1 MFKQL
6 IPDLLAGKF
15 ICAYT
20 DHDAFY
26 YLNDAHNFA
35 EVNDYLG
42 KIGLKLSTTRHG
54 GAFFCTHIDIN
65 SEDKKAA
72 KVTFK
77 DIKHNLRPLVGFLD
91 LLMRTMQRD
100 DLLVAGALIEVNQMM
115 TVIDGNPSFRNELQ
129 SLATQASISDSKDR
143 GRLSKLLE
151 KFKNNGYLNLV
162 NPEREIYCVTGKIE
176 YIQQVIEFLME
187 YGAVPEVEETDTP
200 QTGGLF

>member
-20 DHDAFY
+20 DHEAFHYLSDADKY
-26 YLNDAHNFA
+26 E
-35 EVNDYLG
+35 EVDDYLA

-54 GAFFCTHIDIN
+54 GAFFCAHIDIN
-65 SEDKKAA
+65 SEEKKAA

-100 DLLVAGALIEVNQMM
+100 DLLVAGALIEVTPMM
-115 TVIDGNPSFRNELQ
+115 NIIAGNPSFCNELR
-129 SLATQASISDSKDR
+129 SLATQASITDSTDHR
-143 GRLSKLLE
+143 RLIKLLE

-162 NPEREIYCVTGKIE
+162 NSDREIYCVTGKIE